1 MKGMNVKLNKTKR
14 KIFETSMKLFA
25 EKGYDATSI
34 EEITATV
41 GVAKGT
47 LYYHFSSKEEIFNF
61 LIEEGIKLLQN
72 SVDIKTAKHNN
83 YIDKIKAIVLI
94 QIKIVAKYENII
106 TILLSQF
113 WGTKERNKKCQ
124 DLIYQYIGK
133 IEKIVQE
140 GIEKG
145 EIKKGHTRAIASEIY
160 GLICSRLVYQKREGQ
175 NMNIMQLY
183 HEYENTVING
193 LRNKAL

>member
-1 MKGMNVKLNKTKR
+1 MNKTKR

-25 EKGYDATSI
+25 EKGYEATSI

-61 LIEEGIKLLQN
+61 LVEEGIKLLQN
-72 SVDIKTAKHNN
+72 SIDIKTAKRNN

-94 QIKIVAKYENII
+94 QIKIVAKYEDII

-113 WGTKERNKKCQ
+113 WGNEKRNKRCQ
-124 DLIYQYIGK
+124 EQVYEYINK

-145 EIKKGHTRAIASEIY
+145 EIKNGHSRAIASEIY
-160 GLICSRLVYQKREGQ
+160 GLICSTLIYKKRE
-175 NMNIMQLY
+175 NSEIDVMKLY

-193 LRNKAL
+193 LRIKQKEENE

>member
-1 MKGMNVKLNKTKR
+1 MNKTKR

-34 EEITATV
+34 EDITATV

-72 SVDIKTAKHNN
+72 SIDIKTAKLSN
-83 YIDKIKAIVLI
+83 YIDKIKAVVLI
-94 QIKIVAKYENII
+94 QIKIVEKYEDII

-113 WGTKERNKKCQ
+113 WGNEARNQKCKMHV
-124 DLIYQYIGK
+124 YEYISK
-133 IEKIVQE
+133 IEGIVKE
-140 GIEKG
+140 GIKEGQVKEG
-145 EIKKGHTRAIASEIY
+145 NPQAIASEIY
-160 GLICSRLVYQKREGQ
+160 GLICSSLVYKLRNE
-175 NMNIMQLY
+175 NEHLDIMKLY
-183 HEYENTVING
+183 KEFENTVIEG
-193 LRNKAL
+193 LKVK

>member
-1 MKGMNVKLNKTKR
+1 MNKTKR

-25 EKGYDATSI
+25 TKGYDATSI

-72 SVDIKTAKHNN
+72 SIDIKTAKHEN

-94 QIKIVAKYENII
+94 QIKIVSKYEDII

-113 WGTKERNKKCQ
+113 WGNEERNKNCQ
-124 DLIYQYIGK
+124 KLVYNYISK

-140 GIEKG
+140 GIEKKQ
-145 EIKKGHTRAIASEIY
+145 IKQGDARAIASEIY
-160 GLICSRLVYQKREGQ
+160 GLICSTLTYKKREED
-175 NMNIMQLY
+175 MDVLKLY
-183 HEYENTVING
+183 HEYEETVIKG
-193 LRNKAL
+193 LRVK

>member
-1 MKGMNVKLNKTKR
+1 MNKTKR

-61 LIEEGIKLLQN
+61 LVEEGIKLLQN
-72 SVDIKTAKHNN
+72 SIDIKTAKRDN
-83 YIDKIKAIVLI
+83 YVDKIKAIVLI
-94 QIKIVAKYENII
+94 QIKIVAKYEDII

-113 WGTKERNKKCQ
+113 WGNEERNKKCQ
-124 DLIYQYIGK
+124 NHVYEYISK
-133 IEKIVQE
+133 IEKIVQD
-140 GIEKG
+140 GINKQ
-145 EIKKGHTRAIASEIY
+145 EIKNGDARAIASEIY
-160 GLICSRLVYQKREGQ
+160 GLICSTLIYKKRERI
-175 NMNIMQLY
+175 NMDIMKLY

-193 LRNKAL
+193 LRIK

>member
-1 MKGMNVKLNKTKR
+1 MNKTKR

-25 EKGYDATSI
+25 EKGYEATSI

-61 LIEEGIKLLQN
+61 LVEEGIKLLQN
-72 SVDIKTAKHNN
+72 SIDIKTAKRNN
-83 YIDKIKAIVLI
+83 YIDKLKAIILI
-94 QIKIVAKYENII
+94 QIKIVAKYEDII

-113 WGTKERNKKCQ
+113 WGNEDRNKKCQ
-124 DLIYQYIGK
+124 NHVYEYISK

-140 GIEKG
+140 GIEKE
-145 EIKKGHTRAIASEIY
+145 EIKKGDARAIASEIY
-160 GLICSRLVYQKREGQ
+160 GLICSTLIYKKRDEVE
-175 NMNIMQLY
+175 MDVMKLY

-193 LRNKAL
+193 LRNK